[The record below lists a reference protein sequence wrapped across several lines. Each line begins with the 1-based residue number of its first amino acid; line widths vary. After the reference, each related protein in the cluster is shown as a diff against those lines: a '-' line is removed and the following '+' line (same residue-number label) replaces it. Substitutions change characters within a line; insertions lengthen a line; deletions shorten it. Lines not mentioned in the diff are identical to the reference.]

1 MIDLLRFRL
10 FTALLLGAI
19 LAQTVFALFPGLD
32 LRVSEYFFD
41 PTGVFPARL
50 GFWRLLNDLI
60 RMGGEALALAIVLGV
75 LAALPGRAL
84 RQAEMRCAAYL
95 AANLVL
101 APGLLVNGL
110 LKSHVGRAR
119 PDQVTEFGGMATF
132 TPAWQ
137 VTDQCARNCSFS
149 SGDVA
154 LIATLVLGG
163 LVLAWPHLTRL
174 QRSFGTLGG
183 LVLVLGTGLLRI
195 ALGRH
200 FLSDVI
206 FSMFFSAAVALALYP
221 LLGIGAARLSLPP
234 QRVRCGA
241 RHIWQQASLLLLARF
256 RPARAEV
263 LAWRAGRLRMPL
275 QSQGPV

>member
-1 MIDLLRFRL
+1 MIDLLRLRL
-10 FTALLLGAI
+10 FIALLLGAI
-19 LAQTVFALFPGLD
+19 LAQAVFALFPGLD
-32 LRVSEYFFD
+32 LRVSGLFFD
-41 PTGVFPARL
+41 ATGAFPANS
-50 GFWRLLNDLI
+50 GPWRMLNDLI
-60 RMGGEALALAIVLGV
+60 RTSGEAIAFAIVLGV
-75 LAALPGRAL
+75 IAGTAAGAL

-119 PDQVTEFGGMATF
+119 PDQVTEFGGMASF

-163 LVLAWPHLTRL
+163 LVLAWPHLSRL
-174 QRSFGTLGG
+174 QKSLGTLGG
-183 LVLVLGTGLLRI
+183 IVFVLGTGLLRI

-200 FLSDVI
+200 FLSDVV
-206 FSMFFSAAVALALYP
+206 FSMLFSAAVALALYP
-221 LLGIGAARLSLPP
+221 LFGIGAARLDLRPRRIG
-234 QRVRCGA
+234 QGA
-241 RHIWQQASLLLLARF
+241 RQVWQRTATHVLSRSRPVMAEALASA
-256 RPARAEV
+256 AS
-263 LAWRAGRLRMPL
+263 RLRATL
-275 QSQGPV
+275 QPQPPV